1 MSRKSGHLFA
11 KKDMRQQTMANDTEA
26 PAGARED
33 ARAYDLALQSN
44 RQRLAFRVR
53 TRRIT
58 VADDRLDWEIDDQP
72 DAALLASVVEVNLR
86 TGGSWTHPVAQCRIR
101 FKDGF
106 ILIVS
111 DAAATGY
118 PDEAK
123 LPIYR
128 EFVHDLHRRLTAL
141 PDLQARFVTGVT
153 KTQFHVVALGALFFL
168 AIGVGIPV
176 AVFFLA
182 PGWELVLLLVAGAAF
197 VWPLLR
203 MMHYNSPGTYDPR
216 KLPSELLP

>member
-1 MSRKSGHLFA
+1 VGTGFA
-11 KKDMRQQTMANDTEA
+11 EKDMRQQDMTTENEGLV
-26 PAGARED
+26 GARED
-33 ARAYDLALQSN
+33 TRAYDLALQSN
-44 RQRLAFRVR
+44 RQRLAFGVR

-58 VADDRLDWEIDDQP
+58 LAGDRLDWEIDDQP
-72 DAALLASVVEVNLR
+72 DAALLASIVEINLR
-86 TGGSWTHPVAQCRIR
+86 TGGSWNHPVAQCRIR

-111 DAAATGY
+111 DAATTGY

-123 LPIYR
+123 RSIYR

-153 KTQFHVVALGALFFL
+153 KRQFHVIALGALFFL
-168 AIGVGIPV
+168 AIGVGVPI
-176 AVFFLA
+176 AVLFLA
-182 PGWELVLLLVAGAAF
+182 PGWELVLLLITGVAF

-203 MMHYNSPGTYDPR
+203 MLHYNSPGTYDPR
-216 KLPSELLP
+216 KLPTELAP